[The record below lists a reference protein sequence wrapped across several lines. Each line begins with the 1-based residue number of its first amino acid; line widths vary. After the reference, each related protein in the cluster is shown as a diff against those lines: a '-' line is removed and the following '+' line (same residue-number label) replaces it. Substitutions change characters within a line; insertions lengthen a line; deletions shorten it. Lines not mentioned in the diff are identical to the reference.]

1 MEKLRDRKRGISN
14 PWGKGMMAYTLL
26 LFLYSFVFLLQIK
39 ASLRKGIF
47 QAKLILSFN
56 HFQMLITLA
65 SG

>member
-39 ASLRKGIF
+39 ASLRNGIF